1 MRRLQCGAV
10 PRHGGR
16 FLAGGQVHEVQAVV
30 HAGQRQRV
38 AVGRQRQP
46 RAGQAEGPAA
56 VDRLLG
62 RLRAELADL
71 LGGVHIPLAHRR
83 ADGGDKQRLAVLA
96 EQRRRHATSAVGIL
110 DLAVLLTGGRVQ
122 DREGG
127 IEAPVSHEFAVG
139 REGQP
144 ELAVVCLVECNG
156 VLLRAGGRIPEAER
170 VLHHVV
176 GHVQLQGHGR
186 QHLAVGR
193 VQEHRVAAEESP
205 VVALSA
211 EGTDLL
217 GLGPI
222 VDADAAVEL
231 HHGQVHAVGGEVEGG
246 NARDA
251 AEVRG
256 VVRRLDSRQLL
267 AGGHVVQVDAAAVE
281 VAGQRLAVLAQR
293 HRHAAAAVEDD
304 ALAGHRRFVRLFQ
317 AEAADL
323 LAGGVFP
330 HAGRLV
336 ITDG

>member
-1 MRRLQCGAV
+1 MRRLQGGAV

-38 AVGRQRQP
+38 AVGRQCQP
-46 RAGQAEGPAA
+46 RAAKAEGAAA
-56 VDRLLG
+56 VGRLLG

-110 DLAVLLTGGRVQ
+110 DLAVLLAGGRVQ

-170 VLHHVV
+170 LFHHVV
-176 GHVQLQGHGR
+176 DHVQLQGHGR

-193 VQEHRVAAEESP
+193 IPQLRVASAEEDA

-246 NARDA
+246 DARGA
-251 AEVRG
+251 AEVRV

-267 AGGHVVQVDAAAVE
+267 AGGHVVQVP
-281 VAGQRLAVLAQR
+281 R
-293 HRHAAAAVEDD
+293 
-304 ALAGHRRFVRLFQ
+304 
-317 AEAADL
+317 
-323 LAGGVFP
+323 
-330 HAGRLV
+330 
-336 ITDG
+336 